1 MLMSNKN
8 HNIRFAHEETR
19 KMGLLLSDDGKIEK
33 INEWAI
39 EDRNKLEALC
49 DYYGISD
56 TSEKF
61 YELSLALAR
70 DFLPEKKKRGVK
82 TKWTELVQ
90 AVLVAEV
97 DRLVSKEG
105 TDRDLLWAF
114 RQLSETSPWCE
125 FIKVHN
131 WEYFGNNPSEV
142 IRKHYYKS
150 QHSQWALIAR
160 DALKYHEINNDLDG
174 WNNFILLVVKGQTDK

>member
-1 MLMSNKN
+1 MSKKN
-8 HNIRFAHEETR
+8 HNIRFALEETR
-19 KMGLLLSDDGKIEK
+19 KMGLLLSEDEK
-33 INEWAI
+33 IKKFNEWEI
-39 EDRNKLEALC
+39 EDRNNLEALC

-70 DFLPEKKKRGVK
+70 EFLPEQKKRGVK
-82 TKWTELVQ
+82 TKWTELIQ

-97 DRLVSKEG
+97 DRLISMEA

-114 RQLSETSPWCE
+114 RRLSETSPWCE
-125 FIKVHN
+125 FIKAHN

-150 QHSQWALIAR
+150 KGSQWALIVH
-160 DALKYHEINNDLDG
+160 DALRYHEINNDLDG
-174 WNNFILLVVKGQTDK
+174 WNNFVLFVVKGQTEK